1 MTAFDKNGKFLK
13 DFLKSFQSNFT
24 TSDHI
29 IFVSD
34 KGDISS
40 ILANGFVEQLGA
52 KNMYSLEG
60 GIKSYFKIK

>member
-1 MTAFDKNGKFLK
+1 MTN
-13 DFLKSFQSNFT
+13 
-24 TSDHI
+24 SDNV

-40 ILANGFVEQLGA
+40 VLANGFVEKLGA

-60 GIKSYFKIK
+60 GIQAYFKLRNN